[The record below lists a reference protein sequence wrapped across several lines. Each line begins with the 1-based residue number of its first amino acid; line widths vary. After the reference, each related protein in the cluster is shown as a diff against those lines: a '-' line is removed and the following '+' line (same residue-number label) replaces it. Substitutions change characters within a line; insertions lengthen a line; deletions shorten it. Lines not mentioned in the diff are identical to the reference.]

1 MLIELRE
8 DLQKIFFSKM
18 NTGESQSAGIKPA
31 LLFRVLVLLTSM
43 VFFACL
49 HSQRELLALSILQT
63 IFWHNWKLS
72 HCLFQNSKQSQQW
85 KQQNNVWGLF
95 KVNNENT
102 KTTAVVLVLLFWTL
116 SRSKTMLW
124 CFHYLSHCFQISST
138 SFRLKPGSS
147 LVSHMTTSKTLLW
160 CEIC

>member
-49 HSQRELLALSILQT
+49 YSQRELLALSILQT

-95 KVNNENT
+95 KVNNENP

-124 CFHYLSHCFQISST
+124 CFHYWLWASAC
-138 SFRLKPGSS
+138 LLGNL
-147 LVSHMTTSKTLLW
+147 LV
-160 CEIC
+160 INNDD